1 MVVTSAQSRAARAW
15 LGWSQDE
22 LARRANVSVNTLRN
36 FENGQTFVHL
46 NRVASIQRA
55 IEDAGIKLLFDENG
69 VAAGIVRSG
78 VARVELAPDSG
89 AGVRE

>member
-1 MVVTSAQSRAARAW
+1 M
-15 LGWSQDE
+15 E
-22 LARRANVSVNTLRN
+22 LSM
-36 FENGQTFVHL
+36 FS
-46 NRVASIQRA
+46 SIA
-55 IEDAGIKLLFDENG
+55 EKLLFDENG